1 MTSPTGKLIIVTHI
15 LSNTLGTKGNHT
27 LKLGYLIKN
36 NMRNIFNETS
46 YMNFCGETSSGP

>member
-46 YMNFCGETSSGP
+46 YMNSCGETSSGP